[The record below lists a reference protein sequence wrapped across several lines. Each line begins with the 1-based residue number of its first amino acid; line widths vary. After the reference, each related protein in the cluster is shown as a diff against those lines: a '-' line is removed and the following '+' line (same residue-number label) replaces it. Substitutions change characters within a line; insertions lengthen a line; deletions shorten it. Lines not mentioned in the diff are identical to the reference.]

1 MKIFLIVDESETTK
15 RKKANKVGTSWTKSF
30 SSGLDSLV
38 YFLFQ
43 TLSWRDLQYH
53 ISIINSL
60 HYYKDLKHNTVIPSR
75 LGSDLVVT
83 IPSNA
88 TSHSQSEVIKPQQLY
103 TTYVFIL

>member
-1 MKIFLIVDESETTK
+1 MNIFLSVDESETTK
-15 RKKANKVGTSWTKSF
+15 RKKTNKVGTSWTRPF
-30 SSGLDSLV
+30 SAGLDSLV

-60 HYYKDLKHNTVIPSR
+60 HYYKDLKHNTVIKSR

-83 IPSNA
+83 IPPNS
-88 TSHSQSEVIKPQQLY
+88 TSQPEVIKPQQLY
-103 TTYVFIL
+103 TT